1 MKLRRLPVK
10 YRLILPK
17 SHRYLIVALVLLAPL
32 AYTHAG
38 IVSFVNGLAQ
48 ASTSSASA
56 QGMVHTFPHEAT
68 SMLAA
73 ATNSDPN
80 PAKSTRDLSVD
91 DDALIPSVT
100 PEGIVFVEGIS
111 SAAVKS
117 GPAQISRYVVH
128 KGDTL
133 GAVAKMFGVS
143 SNTIRW
149 ANDLKSGQA
158 LKVGQELLILPVTG
172 VQYTV
177 KKGDTIASIAKKF
190 KGDQKEI
197 ISYNALAS
205 VADVSVG
212 DELIIPD
219 GVEAVAVVPS
229 SAGISRYIPGNSGP
243 ELAGYYARPLSAS
256 CPKTQGQHG
265 HNGIDI
271 GCPAGTSILA
281 AATGEVTIARASGDN
296 GGYGKFVVITHSNGT
311 QTLYAHMSQVNVIPG
326 QYVVQ
331 GQKIGE
337 VGRTGKSTGNH
348 LHFEIRGAKNPF

>member
-1 MKLRRLPVK
+1 
-10 YRLILPK
+10 
-17 SHRYLIVALVLLAPL
+17 
-32 AYTHAG
+32 
-38 IVSFVNGLAQ
+38 
-48 ASTSSASA
+48 
-56 QGMVHTFPHEAT
+56 
-68 SMLAA
+68 MLAA